1 MRSAKQQQQ
10 QQPRRRPV
18 QSSVSPART
27 PSPSRASDEAP
38 RSPVDSPPP
47 LPRPHPKASPTTVSM
62 SPLVSNQPDQRRES
76 SNKPIGVARGSS
88 KVRDPTSMPSPQ
100 DEGVATSPN
109 DTNAPRAHPATSGP
123 PAYVV
128 LGCSGAGQIFDLM
141 LEQLL
146 RSRGA
151 SRSCWVDGSP
161 LLPAVL
167 HGQLPAIVGAK
178 QQALAKAPATSRAGP
193 ASSSSS
199 LSSAAAPCCDRWSS
213 ISLYLGD
220 KTSAERCM
228 EEARYLALRSRRK
241 SSAAAIRRTGSASAL
256 PGQLCG
262 HQRVMSDLRRRMQVE
277 RDNSP
282 LGNEHTNSTPPTSSN
297 SRRSDLPVPSIVK
310 QNSGGQYGCA
320 TPQSGP
326 FLVPFVPLP
335 TSPVTLVNYIEGL
348 KAITLKNRMV
358 KTLRH
363 YFRYSGWSELGQYLP
378 VTYQMIPDP
387 KGPNGGSTTHDERI
401 PLVTTMCQCNAEE
414 FEASGE
420 IATYWIAKSSHGAH
434 GSNIR
439 IFFADQKGLDQL
451 VRFIDGQRDAFPWVV
466 SRYIDRPLLYH
477 NRKFDIRCWVLVTPN
492 FDIYLHEALVMRMS
506 SETYDRSNIS
516 TDSAAGRLAN
526 ITNHCVQAEG
536 RGYAQFESGNELWRE
551 SLDELVRS
559 HYETG
564 MSKRERRHS
573 RACQNLQGTRSS
585 GGNAA
590 GDDDDIIRRNG
601 GGASPVTPTLDNCIT
616 PQIVRIV
623 TDTIVASFPHIPK
636 PPESEWRHTAEA
648 LECIYNPTASAN
660 RKGISPVGTQATPL
674 SQVGGFPTRQTVA
687 FQMLGYDF
695 IIDRSLV
702 VWLLE
707 VNGSPG
713 VAQSKIHDLVRDA
726 IEVAI
731 DPLFPQPPAAASAAP
746 TSARHA
752 AGSSSPSKDG
762 QTSPNGFRRVALGT
776 SVIAA
781 AAAASAVA

>member
-1 MRSAKQQQQ
+1 MRSAKHQ

-18 QSSVSPART
+18 QTSVSPART
-27 PSPSRASDEAP
+27 PSPSPGADEGPP
-38 RSPVDSPPP
+38 RSPVNSPPP
-47 LPRPHPKASPTTVSM
+47 LPRPHPKASPTTVSV
-62 SPLVSNQPDQRRES
+62 SPVVSNLTDQRRDS
-76 SNKPIGVARGSS
+76 SSKPIGGARGSS
-88 KVRDPTSMPSPQ
+88 KLRDPTSISSPQ
-100 DEGVATSPN
+100 DVEVAMSPD
-109 DTNAPRAHPATSGP
+109 DTNAPLAHPATSGP

-128 LGCSGAGQIFDLM
+128 LGCSGAGQIFELM
-141 LEQLL
+141 LDQLL

-151 SRSCWVDGSP
+151 SRSSCWVDGSP

-167 HGQLPAIVGAK
+167 YGQLPAIVGAK

-193 ASSSSS
+193 ASSSSF
-199 LSSAAAPCCDRWSS
+199 SSGSAAPCCDRWSS

-228 EEARYLALRSRRK
+228 EEARYLALRNRRK
-241 SSAAAIRRTGSASAL
+241 SSAAAIRRTGSASGL

-262 HQRVMSDLRRRMQVE
+262 HQRVMSDLRQRMQVE
-277 RDNSP
+277 GDNSP
-282 LGNEHTNSTPPTSSN
+282 LGNERTNITPPTSSN
-297 SRRSDLPVPSIVK
+297 SYRGDRPVPPIIK

-326 FLVPFVPLP
+326 SLVPFVPLP

-348 KAITLKNRMV
+348 KSITLKNRMV

-363 YFRYSGWSELGQYLP
+363 YFRFSGWSELGQYLP

-573 RACQNLQGTRSS
+573 RACQNLQVTHTSS
-585 GGNAA
+585 GSNAV
-590 GDDDDIIRRNG
+590 GEDDDIIRRNG
-601 GGASPVTPTLDNCIT
+601 GGTSPVTPTLDNCIT

-623 TDTIVASFPHIPK
+623 TDTIVAAFPHIPK
-636 PPESEWRHTAEA
+636 PPESEWRQTAEA
-648 LECIYNPTASAN
+648 LERIYHATPTASAN
-660 RKGISPVGTQATPL
+660 RKGISPVGTQSTPL

-731 DPLFPQPPAAASAAP
+731 DPLFPQPPAAP

-781 AAAASAVA
+781 AAAAASAAA